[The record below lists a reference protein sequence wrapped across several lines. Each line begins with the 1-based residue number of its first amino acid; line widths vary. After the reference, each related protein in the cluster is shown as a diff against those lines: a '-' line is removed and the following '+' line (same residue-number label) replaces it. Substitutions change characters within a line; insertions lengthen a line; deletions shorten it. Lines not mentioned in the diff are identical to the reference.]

1 VIPPANAFKYAYE
14 KGSDFILAG
23 MFDFEI
29 EEDVKIAR
37 DVLASLPQRERP
49 WRA

>member
-1 VIPPANAFKYAYE
+1 MVTKDVTCVDSFE
-14 KGSDFILAG
+14 KWSDFILAG

-29 EEDVKIAR
+29 EEDVRIAR
-37 DVLASLPQRERP
+37 DVLANLPKRERP